1 MTQHRVRDVMTRD
14 VVTVRTG
21 TPYRRIVDLM
31 AEHHVSALPV
41 LDEAGM
47 VVGVVSEA
55 DLLYK
60 IELQNGGG
68 RERRFPWRR
77 RTGEVKAEGTVAA
90 DLMSA
95 PALTIGPDASIV
107 TAAKLMDTERVKRL
121 PVITDSGRL
130 EGIVSRRDLLR
141 VFLRSDR
148 ELCETVETDVVRR
161 VLWATP
167 EQVQV
172 TVESGVVTLAGTVER
187 RSLIPIAER
196 LTREV
201 DGVVDVVCGL
211 GYEMDDNDIRR
222 PPRYADAWGP
232 FD

>member
-1 MTQHRVRDVMTRD
+1 MTQQKVRDLMTRD
-14 VVTVRTG
+14 VITVRMD
-21 TPYRRIVDLM
+21 TPYRKIVDLM

-47 VVGVVSEA
+47 IAGVVSEA

-60 IELQNGGG
+60 IESQDGGA
-68 RERRFPWRR
+68 RDRHFPWRR
-77 RTGEVKAEGTVAA
+77 RAGDIKAEGTVAG

-95 PALTIGPDASIV
+95 PALTVDPDASIV

-121 PVITDSGRL
+121 PVVTDSGRL
-130 EGIVSRRDLLR
+130 LGIVSRRDLLR

-148 ELCETVETDVVRR
+148 ELCETVETEVVRR

-172 TVESGVVTLAGTVER
+172 TVDSGVVTLTGTVER

-196 LTREV
+196 LTHEV
-201 DGVVDVVCGL
+201 DGVVDVVCEL
-211 GYEMDDNDIRR
+211 GYEMDDSDIRR

>member
-1 MTQHRVRDVMTRD
+1 MTRD
-14 VVTVRTG
+14 VITVRTD
-21 TPYRRIVDLM
+21 TSYRRIVDLM

-47 VVGVVSEA
+47 VAGVVSEA

-60 IELQNGGG
+60 IESQNGGE
-68 RERRFPWRR
+68 RERRHFPWHRR
-77 RTGEVKAEGTVAA
+77 AGDTKADGTVAG
-90 DLMSA
+90 DLMSS
-95 PALTIGPDASIV
+95 PALTIDQDASIV
-107 TAAKLMDTERVKRL
+107 TAAKVMDTERVKRL
-121 PVITDSGRL
+121 PVATDSGRL
-130 EGIVSRRDLLR
+130 VGIVSRRDLLR
-141 VFLRSDR
+141 VFL
-148 ELCETVETDVVRR
+148 VETEVVRR

-167 EQVQV
+167 DQVQV
-172 TVESGVVTLAGTVER
+172 TVKSGVVTLIGTVER

-201 DGVVDVVCGL
+201 DGVVDVVCEL
-211 GYEMDDNDIRR
+211 GYEMDDSDIRK

>member
-1 MTQHRVRDVMTRD
+1 MTHQKVRDVMTRD
-14 VVTVRTG
+14 VVTARVG
-21 TPYRRIVDLM
+21 TSYRKLVDLM

-41 LDEAGM
+41 LDEAGT

-55 DLLYK
+55 DLLQK
-60 IELQNGGG
+60 IEHRDRGEPG
-68 RERRFPWRR
+68 RRFPWRR
-77 RTGEVKAEGTVAA
+77 RTGEVKADGTVAA

-95 PALTIGPDASIV
+95 PALTISPDASIV
-107 TAAKLMDTERVKRL
+107 TAAKLMDVERVKRL
-121 PVITDSGRL
+121 PVITDSGRMQ
-130 EGIVSRRDLLR
+130 GIVSRRDLLR

-148 ELCETVETDVVRR
+148 ELTETVETEVVRR

-172 TVESGVVTLAGTVER
+172 TVNSGVVSLTGTVER

-201 DGVVDVVCGL
+201 DGVVDVVCDL
-211 GYEMDDNDIRR
+211 RYEMDDSDIRR

>member
-1 MTQHRVRDVMTRD
+1 MSRD
-14 VVTVRTG
+14 VVTVRAQ

-31 AEHHVSALPV
+31 AQHHVSALPV

-55 DLLYK
+55 DLLFK
-60 IELQNGGG
+60 IEHQERGEPG
-68 RERRFPWRR
+68 RRFPWRR
-77 RTGEVKAEGTVAA
+77 RTGEVKAGGTVAA
-90 DLMSA
+90 DLMST
-95 PALTIGPDASIV
+95 PALTINPAASIV
-107 TAAKLMDTERVKRL
+107 TAAKLMDAERVKRL
-121 PVITDSGRL
+121 PVVTESGRL

-141 VFLRSDR
+141 VFLRTDR
-148 ELCETVETDVVRR
+148 ELCETVETEVVRR

-172 TVESGVVTLAGTVER
+172 TVGSGVVTLTGTVER
-187 RSLIPIAER
+187 RSLVPIAER

-201 DGVVDVVCGL
+201 DGVVDVVCDL
-211 GYEMDDNDIRR
+211 RYEMDDSDIRR